1 MKTKA
6 IIASWMSPER
16 LLTFAGCNIS
26 MNLVLAMIK
35 SYIMNVF
42 FCEYLPYSSLSI
54 VSDKLSS
61 IFYIYGLII
70 FILGVDLVIL
80 AWLSKYNLIDSKRIR
95 HLYILGVI
103 NLIMSSIFMF
113 R

>member
-16 LLTFAGCNIS
+16 LLTFASCNIS

-35 SYIMNVF
+35 TYIMGIF
-42 FCEYLPYSSLSI
+42 FMENPHKGSLSI
-54 VSDKLSS
+54 VSDQLNSM
-61 IFYIYGLII
+61 FYIYGLII
-70 FILGVDLVIL
+70 FILGSDLFIL
-80 AWLSKYNLIDSKRIR
+80 ARLSRYNLIDSKRIR
-95 HLYILGVI
+95 SLYIMGVL
-103 NLIMSSIFMF
+103 NLLMSYLFLF